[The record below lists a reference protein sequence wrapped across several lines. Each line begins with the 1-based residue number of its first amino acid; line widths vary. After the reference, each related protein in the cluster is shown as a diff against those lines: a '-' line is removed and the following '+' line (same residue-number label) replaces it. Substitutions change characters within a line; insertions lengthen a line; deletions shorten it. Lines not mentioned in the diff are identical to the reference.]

1 MRWNRRTNH
10 RISPHG
16 STEEKLVL
24 GTAPGVFILKEISML
39 RKYRLWITLLVVLA
53 AAGGG
58 YFYYAAASQPAQA
71 TDDEQVRTTTARQ
84 GDLVIYAS
92 GTGTLVAGS
101 EVDLSFGISGVLQE
115 INVQVGDLVQAGDNL
130 ARLEEG
136 ESLESLQ
143 TAVTSAEIARLNAQ
157 NSLDELYES
166 APMKAAQAQ
175 QTLAEALDNL
185 QDAEYYWQ
193 VQQSGY
199 RASGETIAAAEAGL
213 VLAENEVEKAQAR
226 FNDVEGKPD
235 DDPAR
240 ALALSNLVAAKQKRD
255 SAMRELNWY
264 TGSPTEIDQML
275 LDAEVAIAEAAL
287 AEAQAEWETLQN
299 GPDPVEVSLAEAQ
312 LANAEAQLV
321 KAQADLADGTAALED
336 INLVAPIDGTVLAV
350 NANVGD
356 SAQGVVI
363 TLADLNQPYL
373 EIFLD
378 ETDLDKIAR
387 GFAVDVIFDALP
399 DDTFTGEVVQIDPTL
414 YSSQNVSA
422 IRALVKLDD
431 PHTAGISALPIGLNA
446 AVDVVS
452 GRADDAVLVPI
463 EALRELSPSEYAVFV
478 MDEGE
483 PKLRMVS
490 VGLIDFTY
498 AEITSGLDAGE
509 IVTTGIVETGR

>member
-1 MRWNRRTNH
+1 MND
-10 RISPHG
+10 
-16 STEEKLVL
+16 K
-24 GTAPGVFILKEISML
+24 KEIAMF
-39 RKYRLWITLLVVLA
+39 RKYRLWIGLVVVLA

-58 YFYYAAASQPAQA
+58 YYYYAAASQPAQV
-71 TDDEQVRTTTARQ
+71 TNEEQVRTTTARQ

-101 EVDLSFGISGVLQE
+101 EVELTFGISGVLQE
-115 INVQVGDLVQAGDNL
+115 INVQVGDLVEAGDVL

-143 TAVTSAEIARLNAQ
+143 TAVTSAEISRLNAQ
-157 NSLDELYES
+157 QALDDLHAS
-166 APMKAAQAQ
+166 APMEAAQAQ
-175 QTLAEALDNL
+175 QALAAALDNL
-185 QDAEYYWQ
+185 QDTEYYWQ

-199 RASGETIAAAEAGL
+199 RASGETISAAEAAL
-213 VLAENEVEKAQAR
+213 VLAENEVDKAQSR

-255 SAMRELNWY
+255 SSLRALNWY

-275 LDAEVAIAEAAL
+275 LDADIAIAQAAL

-299 GPDPVEVSLAEAQ
+299 GPDPVKVALAEAQ
-312 LANAEAQLV
+312 LANAEAQLT
-321 KAQADLADGTAALED
+321 KAQADLEDGIAAQDD
-336 INLVAPIDGTVLAV
+336 INLAAPIDGTVLAV
-350 NANVGD
+350 NAKVGD
-356 SAQGVVI
+356 SVQGVVI
-363 TLADLNQPYL
+363 TLADLSQPYL

-387 GFAVDVIFDALP
+387 GYAVDVIFDALP
-399 DDTFTGEVVQIDPTL
+399 DDTFTGEVIQIDPAL

-431 PHTAGISALPIGLNA
+431 PKAAGVGTLPIGLSA

-452 GRADDAVLVPI
+452 GRAENAVLVPI
-463 EALRELSPSEYAVFV
+463 EALRELSPGEYAVFV
-478 MDEGE
+478 MEGGE
-483 PKLRMVS
+483 PKLRMVD
-490 VGLIDFTY
+490 VGLMDFTY
-498 AEITSGLDAGE
+498 AEITSGLEAGE
-509 IVTTGIVETGR
+509 VVTTGIVETG